1 MEIFESITT
10 TYMLKSASLSTCALT
25 LKAKLKMEK
34 LLLVML
40 DEALALL
47 LTYIHWV
54 VISREA
60 HQNHLEAL
68 QSQQTA
74 WPHPPACV

>member
-1 MEIFESITT
+1 MC
-10 TYMLKSASLSTCALT
+10 TYIKSKT
-25 LKAKLKMEK
+25 KNGK

-54 VISREA
+54 ALSREA

-68 QSQQTA
+68 QRQQTA